1 MSNKKSFV
9 NVNIGVDRKDK
20 STIDQIENELNSLGI
35 YYDNDGGDENTYN
48 INAGFENE
56 SQARIFEE
64 KWEGKVYV
72 ETETFE

>member
-64 KWEGKVYV
+64 KWKGKVYV